1 MYVHTRTKSVLI
13 KVWCIVCEMIWNTP
27 LARRQWNV
35 NETLI
40 ERDVTTGCSSWVLA
54 CIVLYG
60 LYGEAANTGFI
71 GVLLLMRYRIFYF
84 SDNPEI
90 SETSTVFVSRAELE
104 PFASYR
110 VFCARAKL

>member
-1 MYVHTRTKSVLI
+1 MHFYY
-13 KVWCIVCEMIWNTP
+13 KVFELHENLHNTP
-27 LARRQWNV
+27 LACRQWNV

-60 LYGEAANTGFI
+60 LYGEVANTGFI
-71 GVLLLMRYRIFYF
+71 GVLLLMLYHIFYF

-90 SETSTVFVSRAELE
+90 SETSMVFVLCAEIE

-110 VFCARAKL
+110 VFCTRANV